1 MSIPNDVD
9 ALSMFLESHDAP
21 ESHGQT
27 PAVPVFK
34 VGQKCEALLGKER
47 VCTVGHV
54 IYDNE
59 DGTYAVY
66 FESGHEFSA
75 VDGGILT
82 LVVDRILEIETQLA
96 QVRWRKMQNEGN
108 IRTMLESSRELQ
120 EHDLLR
126 QLEQDRSKE
135 KSEWMQGIIDDE
147 LSKPLEVTEN
157 YMQTFEA
164 EEAVLRSK
172 READRRQHVASVEH
186 LEKKLWQREA
196 AAREGLMALEEKHE
210 AAWRQAGELHTKII
224 QTQHVLAADYLNG
237 QGDCSPGEGLG
248 GEQGL
253 ELDDGDRV
261 TIGLLRKRV
270 EMLTEAWTKADAIEG
285 GLGAKVLKA
294 RQDLESGFKP
304 IPVAITPQLPQT
316 SFNSNNNNKASNS
329 DDDPRGFLPPA
340 VTTTNGGGGGFAGT
354 FEGQTSGGRAE
365 SLEEVSEG
373 FAHSLAREDGGFTG
387 LMSGGE
393 GAMGSQQE
401 AAAGR
406 AQAASLALSSVG
418 TNSAS
423 VHGGFDFLLLVFAL
437 SLFYPS
443 LVFLSCAGQNF
454 FGIGTSSAI
463 LVYRNTQLFNCP
475 NFPLGHR
482 FISCHVCRLVELRA
496 TLKDKYGMGPE
507 MRTLERRALN
517 RRGGSGPAAR

>member
-423 VHGGFDFLLLVFAL
+423 VHGG
-437 SLFYPS
+437 
-443 LVFLSCAGQNF
+443 
-454 FGIGTSSAI
+454 
-463 LVYRNTQLFNCP
+463 
-475 NFPLGHR
+475 
-482 FISCHVCRLVELRA
+482 LVELRA